1 MISKM
6 KKEQLLLIL
15 LIIGTA
21 FWGISY
27 SVTKMA
33 IGNHSPNVFLFYR
46 FSLAVI
52 VLSAIFWKYVKKTNW
67 DAVKTGFIIAVPM
80 FLGIQLQTVG
90 LRYTDA
96 SQCSFIAGMTV
107 IIIPLLKL
115 AIYKNNISLKIWIAA
130 FTALLGLFIIA
141 ITDKFSINLG
151 DLFTIAGAFAFAL
164 YLIVVEKHAALKN
177 LLFSIVPMFAF
188 CALFTF
194 CLSITDSQAEWFPE
208 SNTFWIGVIYCALFS
223 TAYMYTVSNVSQ
235 RYLSAERVAV
245 IYLFEP
251 VFGAVGAF
259 FILGENLSWRLL
271 FGGSLIFAA
280 TIISEVNF
288 KSPKMR
294 IFAKK
299 S

>member
-1 MISKM
+1 M
-6 KKEQLLLIL
+6 ERRQLLLIL

-27 SVTKMA
+27 SITKMA
-33 IGNHSPNVFLFYR
+33 IGDYSPNTFLFYR
-46 FSLAVI
+46 FLLAVI
-52 VLSAIFWKYVKKTNW
+52 VLSIIFWKYVKNTTIE
-67 DAVKTGFIIAVPM
+67 AVKTGAILAFPM

-90 LRYTDA
+90 LKYTDA
-96 SQCSFIAGMTV
+96 SQCSFIAGLTV

-115 AIYKNNISLKIWIAA
+115 AVYRTNTSLKIWIAA
-130 FTALLGLFIIA
+130 LTALTGLFIIA
-141 ITDKFSINLG
+141 IQDKFTINLG
-151 DLFTIAGAFAFAL
+151 DLFTIAGAFAFAV
-164 YLIVVEKHAALKN
+164 YLIAVEKHSAAKN
-177 LLFSIVPMFAF
+177 LLYSIVPMFAF

-194 CLSITDSQAEWFPE
+194 CLAITDSKSNWLPE
-208 SNTFWIGVIYCALFS
+208 NNTFWMGVIYCALFS
-223 TAYMYTVSNVSQ
+223 TAYMYTVSNISQ

-251 VFGAVGAF
+251 VFGAIGAF

-271 FGGSLIFAA
+271 LGGSLIFAG

-288 KSPKMR
+288 SSRLKIINRKS
-294 IFAKK
+294 

>member
-1 MISKM
+1 M
-6 KKEQLLLIL
+6 ERRQLLLIL

-27 SVTKMA
+27 SITKMA
-33 IGNHSPNVFLFYR
+33 IGDYSPNTFLFYR
-46 FSLAVI
+46 FLLAVI
-52 VLSAIFWKYVKKTNW
+52 VLSIIFWKYVKNTTIE
-67 DAVKTGFIIAVPM
+67 AVKTGAILAFPM

-90 LRYTDA
+90 LKYTDA
-96 SQCSFIAGMTV
+96 SQCSFIAGLTV

-115 AIYKNNISLKIWIAA
+115 AVYRTNTSLKIWIAA
-130 FTALLGLFIIA
+130 LTALTGLFIIA
-141 ITDKFSINLG
+141 IQDKFTINLG
-151 DLFTIAGAFAFAL
+151 DLFTIAGAFAFAV
-164 YLIVVEKHAALKN
+164 YLIAVEKHSVTKN
-177 LLFSIVPMFAF
+177 LLYSIVPMFAF

-194 CLSITDSQAEWFPE
+194 CLALTDSKSNWLPE
-208 SNTFWIGVIYCALFS
+208 NNTFWMGVIYCALFS
-223 TAYMYTVSNVSQ
+223 TAYMYTVSNISQ

-251 VFGAVGAF
+251 VFGAIGAF

-271 FGGSLIFAA
+271 LGGSLIFAG

-288 KSPKMR
+288 SSRLKIINRKS
-294 IFAKK
+294 

>member
-1 MISKM
+1 MRK
-6 KKEQLLLIL
+6 QQLLLLLLIL
-15 LIIGTA
+15 GTA

-27 SVTKMA
+27 SITKLA
-33 IGNHSPNVFLFYR
+33 IGDYSPNTFLFYR
-46 FSLAVI
+46 FLLAVI
-52 VLSAIFWKYVKKTNW
+52 VLSIIFWKYVKNINKE
-67 DAVKTGFIIAVPM
+67 AVKTGFILAVPM

-90 LRYTDA
+90 LKHTDA

-115 AIYKNNISLKIWIAA
+115 AIYKTNASLKIWIAA
-130 FTALLGLFIIA
+130 FTALTGLFIIA
-141 ITDKFSINLG
+141 ITDKFKINIG
-151 DLFTIAGAFAFAL
+151 DLYTIAGAFGFAV
-164 YLIVVEKHAALKN
+164 YLISVEKHSAKMN
-177 LLFSIVPMFAF
+177 LLYAIVPMFSF

-194 CLSITDSQAEWFPE
+194 GLAIADSQSDWFPE
-208 SNTFWIGVIYCALFS
+208 KNTFWIGVVYCALFS
-223 TAYMYTVSNVSQ
+223 TAFMYTVSNISQ

-251 VFGAVGAF
+251 VFGAIGAF

-288 KSPKMR
+288 SR
-294 IFAKK
+294 KK
-299 S
+299 KKITI

>member
-1 MISKM
+1 MERK
-6 KKEQLLLIL
+6 QLLLIL

-33 IGNHSPNVFLFYR
+33 IGNYSPNTFLFYR
-46 FSLAVI
+46 FLLAVI
-52 VLSAIFWKYVKKTNW
+52 VLSMIFWKYVKNTNRE
-67 DAVKTGFIIAVPM
+67 DVKTGAILAVPM

-90 LRYTDA
+90 LKYTDA
-96 SQCSFIAGMTV
+96 SQCSFIAGLTV

-115 AIYKNNISLKIWIAA
+115 AIYRTNTSLKIWIAA
-130 FTALLGLFIIA
+130 LTALTGLFIIA
-141 ITDKFSINLG
+141 IQDKFTINLG
-151 DLFTIAGAFAFAL
+151 DLFTIAGAFGFAV
-164 YLIVVEKHAALKN
+164 YLISVEKHSASKN
-177 LLFSIVPMFAF
+177 LLYSIVPMFAF

-194 CLSITDSQAEWFPE
+194 GLALTDNTSEWFPK
-208 SNTFWIGVIYCALFS
+208 NHTFWLGVIYCALFS
-223 TAYMYTVSNVSQ
+223 TAYMYTVSNISQ

-251 VFGAVGAF
+251 VFGAIGAF

-271 FGGSLIFAA
+271 LGGSLIFAA

-288 KSPKMR
+288 RSKKISMFRKSV
-294 IFAKK
+294 
-299 S
+299 

>member
-1 MISKM
+1 MERK
-6 KKEQLLLIL
+6 QLLLIL

-33 IGNHSPNVFLFYR
+33 IGNYSPNTFLFYR
-46 FSLAVI
+46 FLLAVI
-52 VLSAIFWKYVKKTNW
+52 VLSMIFWKYVKGINW
-67 DAVKTGFIIAVPM
+67 EAIKTGFILAAPM

-90 LRYTDA
+90 LKHTDA

-115 AIYKNNISLKIWIAA
+115 AVYKNNISIKIWVAA

-151 DLFTIAGAFAFAL
+151 DLFTIAGAFAFAV
-164 YLIVVEKHAALKN
+164 YLIAVEKHSAMKN
-177 LLFSIVPMFAF
+177 LLYSIVPMFAF
-188 CALFTF
+188 CALFSF
-194 CLSITDSQAEWFPE
+194 CLALSDNQADWFPQ
-208 SNTFWIGVIYCALFS
+208 NNIFWIGVIYCALFS
-223 TAYMYTVSNVSQ
+223 TAFMYTVSNLSQ

-251 VFGAVGAF
+251 VFGAIGAF
-259 FILGENLSWRLL
+259 FILGEDLTWRLL
-271 FGGSLIFAA
+271 LGGSLIFAA

-288 KSPKMR
+288 KSSKIR
-294 IFAKK
+294 IFARKT
-299 S
+299 